1 MKVLLSKCK
10 CSGTSTMLIKYLDHF
25 YNIEGL
31 NQLSKIYT
39 KQDTKIKYFNI
50 NCFWGLMI
58 GELVDSKLVDG
69 KLVDGKLV
77 INVELF

>member
-1 MKVLLSKCK
+1 
-10 CSGTSTMLIKYLDHF
+10 MLIKYLDHL

-31 NQLSKIYT
+31 NQLREIYSN
-39 KQDTKIKYFNI
+39 KDIEMKYFNI

-58 GELVDSKLVDG
+58 GELVDGTLVDG
-69 KLVDGKLV
+69 KLVDAKLV

>member
-1 MKVLLSKCK
+1 
-10 CSGTSTMLIKYLDHF
+10 MLIKYLDHF

-31 NQLSKIYT
+31 NQLSELYNNKDIEM
-39 KQDTKIKYFNI
+39 KYFNI

-58 GELVDSKLVDG
+58 GELVDAKLM
-69 KLVDGKLV
+69 